1 MLNDSSK
8 RLIAFHLRN
17 RAMHVVAAE
26 GIEPSRA
33 KPEAF

>member
-1 MLNDSSK
+1 MAP
-8 RLIAFHLRN
+8 IAQPPDI
-17 RAMHVVAAE
+17 ADIPPTMVAAE